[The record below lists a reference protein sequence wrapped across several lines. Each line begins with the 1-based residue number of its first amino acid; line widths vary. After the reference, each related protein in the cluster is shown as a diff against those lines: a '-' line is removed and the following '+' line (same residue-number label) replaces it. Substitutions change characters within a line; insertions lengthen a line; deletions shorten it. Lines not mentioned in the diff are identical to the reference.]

1 MFPCGRLHDTKLVME
16 AQIRDELEA
25 EYAAQQEDESRSI
38 SELENTLRRQ
48 LAQAKSDQED
58 LLMKVRDSQQQ
69 FQAVREGFNS
79 TLVPMSMHNPI
90 ATIKLWHIP
99 LSRNL
104 FPLTFMLQKSSTRRR
119 IGAAIW
125 RRRRMRSK

>member
-1 MFPCGRLHDTKLVME
+1 ME
-16 AQIRDELEA
+16 TQIRDELEA

-48 LAQAKSDQED
+48 LAQAKSEQED

-69 FQAVREGFNS
+69 FQAVREGFKS
-79 TLVPMSMHNPI
+79 TLVPMSMHNLI
-90 ATIKLWHIP
+90 ATNP

-104 FPLTFMLQKSSTRRR
+104 FPLTFILQKSSTRRR

-125 RRRRMRSK
+125 RRRRMGSK